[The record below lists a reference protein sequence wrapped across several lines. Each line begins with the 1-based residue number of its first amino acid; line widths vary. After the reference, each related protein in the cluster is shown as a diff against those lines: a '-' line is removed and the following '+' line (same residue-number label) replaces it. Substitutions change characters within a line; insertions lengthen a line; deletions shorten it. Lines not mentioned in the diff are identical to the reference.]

1 MEKEFSLSMVKTIL
15 AFIAA
20 KDHFFVSEAHLQTE
34 FIIAAAKLFPDN
46 NYYPELVPCN
56 VPKKYEDKYKEKGI
70 HFDLVIRTAKQ
81 KQKVLIEFKYI
92 TNPYSEII
100 DGMNLQVKSHKSLNK
115 RRYDC
120 WKDIERI
127 EMFSKEQ
134 DSDIDYGYFILIT
147 NIPGLWENAGKE
159 EYDAGDFYIEE
170 GSHDAG
176 IRKWKQG
183 VSDGTTQGRDYPIE
197 IVNSYY
203 FKYEGFYDFGDK
215 YGKFKSLVVEIDNK

>member
-1 MEKEFSLSMVKTIL
+1 MGKEFSLSMVKAIL

-46 NYYPELVPCN
+46 KYYPEIVPGN
-56 VPKKYEDKYKEKGI
+56 IPKRFENKYKDKGV
-70 HFDLVIRTAKQ
+70 HFDLVIKTATKT
-81 KQKVLIEFKYI
+81 VLIEFKYI
-92 TNPYSEII
+92 TNTYSNVI
-100 DGMNLQVKSHKSLNK
+100 DGMPLKVNSHKSLNK

-127 EMFSKEQ
+127 EIFSLEQ
-134 DSDIDYGYFILIT
+134 DSDVDYGYFILIT
-147 NIPGLWENAGKE
+147 NIPGLWENAGKK
-159 EYDAGDFYIEE
+159 EYDAGAFYVEE
-170 GSHDAG
+170 GPQEAK

-203 FKYEGFYDFGDK
+203 FKYEDFYDFGDK